1 MSAVTNETNGA
12 VCTLGLNRP
21 DKLNAL
27 NREMYALLTEGFE
40 NANADDN
47 CKVIVVK
54 GTTGIFT
61 AGNDLA
67 DFAAALEQG
76 GGRFDS
82 PFLLMKA
89 ILSCEKPIVAAVD
102 GAAIGIGTT
111 MLFHFDLIYASHGAS
126 FHAPFADLGVC
137 PEFGSSE
144 TFPALLGHQ
153 RAAQML
159 LLGEPLSANDAERF
173 GLVNQ
178 LLDTEMLDETINS
191 VADRLAA
198 KPVDAL
204 RTSRKLLNHRKQRY
218 LEIIERE
225 GEQFGRLMQTAEFKR
240 NLERFLTKNAS

>member
-1 MSAVTNETNGA
+1 MSTVISETNGA
-12 VCTLGLNRP
+12 VCTLSLNRP

-27 NREMYALLTEGFE
+27 NRDLYTRLTEGFE
-40 NANADDN
+40 NANANDD
-47 CKVIVVK
+47 CKAIVLK
-54 GTTGIFT
+54 GSPGIFT
-61 AGNDLA
+61 AGNDIA

-76 GGRFDS
+76 GGRFDA

-89 ILSCEKPIVAAVD
+89 ILASEKPIVAAVD

-111 MLFHFDLIYASHGAS
+111 MLFHFDLVYASHGAS

-159 LLGEPLSANDAERF
+159 LLGEPLSAIDAERF

-178 LLDTEMLDETINS
+178 LVDSDMLEKTVS
-191 VADRLAA
+191 AVADKLAA
-198 KPVDAL
+198 KPGDAL
-204 RTSRKLLNHRKQRY
+204 RTSRKLLNARKQHY
-218 LEIIERE
+218 LEIIDRE
-225 GEQFGRLMQTAEFKR
+225 GEQFGRLMQTEEFKR
-240 NLERFLTKNAS
+240 NLEMFLNKNAS

>member
-1 MSAVTNETNGA
+1 MSVVTSTTQDA
-12 VCTLGLNRP
+12 ICTIAMNRP

-27 NREMYALLTEGFE
+27 NREMYRGLTEGFI

-47 CKVIVVK
+47 CRVITIK
-54 GTTGIFT
+54 GSQGIFT
-61 AGNDLA
+61 AGNDIG
-67 DFAAALEQG
+67 DFAAALTEG
-76 GGRFDS
+76 GGRFDE

-89 ILSCEKPIVAAVD
+89 MLASEKPIVASVD

-111 MLFHFDLIYASHGAS
+111 LLFHCDLVYASHGAS

-144 TFPALLGHQ
+144 TIPAMLGSH

-159 LLGEPLSANDAERF
+159 LLGEPLSAIDAERF

-178 LLDTEMLDETINS
+178 LLDSDALDQTVNG
-191 VADRLAA
+191 VAAKLSA

-204 RTSRKLLNHRKQRY
+204 RTSRKLLNARKQEM
-218 LEIIERE
+218 LEVIERE
-225 GEQFGRLMQTAEFKR
+225 GEQFGRLMQTPEFKA
-240 NLERFLTKNAS
+240 NLERFLKKAD